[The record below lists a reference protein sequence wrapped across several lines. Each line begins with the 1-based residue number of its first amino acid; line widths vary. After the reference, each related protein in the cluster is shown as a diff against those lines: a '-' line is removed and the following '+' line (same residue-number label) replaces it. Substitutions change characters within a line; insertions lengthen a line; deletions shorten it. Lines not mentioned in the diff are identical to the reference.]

1 MQCMHFTAAW
11 TTLCTSLVQ
20 VFLDLFLSI
29 LWFLLLLEHTFQNF
43 TFSNL
48 MLLVCVCVRT
58 CARAHTH
65 ISSCG
70 SSEPGELF

>member
-1 MQCMHFTAAW
+1 MQCMHFMAAR
-11 TTLCTSLVQ
+11 TTLCASLVQ

-48 MLLVCVCVRT
+48 MLLVCVCVCT